1 MPFRLPLI
9 TQHIFSCLD
18 VCKQTDKKCIRQYT
32 NKLLVHNSHMAWRF
46 AYSLNHLQIL
56 FVRYKMLQIYFRVI
70 LFNSYKVKECNNRVS
85 IIANHVLCHSLGQLS
100 FLHSCYKLRI
110 IQLRYDHYDYAV
122 RNRDDKQRSN

>member
-32 NKLLVHNSHMAWRF
+32 NKLLVHNSHMAGRF
-46 AYSLNHLQIL
+46 AYCLNRLQIL

-70 LFNSYKVKECNNRVS
+70 SYLIHIRLRNV
-85 IIANHVLCHSLGQLS
+85 ITGFQLLQIMFFAIA
-100 FLHSCYKLRI
+100 
-110 IQLRYDHYDYAV
+110 
-122 RNRDDKQRSN
+122 